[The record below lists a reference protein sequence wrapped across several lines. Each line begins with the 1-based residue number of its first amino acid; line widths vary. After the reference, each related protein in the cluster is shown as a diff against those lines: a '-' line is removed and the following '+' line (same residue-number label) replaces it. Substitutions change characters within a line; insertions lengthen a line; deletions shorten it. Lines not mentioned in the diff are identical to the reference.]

1 MKIKKIKKVKNLVKN
16 DIIIVDISEQ
26 QDSGV
31 FSDITDPN
39 VLAIVDKVSIRDG
52 IAVILTNGGYEYEF
66 DELDEVF
73 YVGSFDFFEMYMTE
87 IFLNYRFAIPNR
99 KKVNK
104 FFKELNGSKK

>member
-1 MKIKKIKKVKNLVKN
+1 MKIKKIKKIKNLVKN
-16 DIIIVDISEQ
+16 DIVIIDISEQ

-39 VLAIVDKVSIRDG
+39 VLAIVDKISVRDG

-66 DELDEVF
+66 DENDELF
-73 YVGSFDFFEMYMTE
+73 YVGSFDFFEMRMTE
-87 IFLNYRFAIPNR
+87 FFLNYGLALPGR

-104 FFKELNGSKK
+104 FLKKLNAS

>member
-1 MKIKKIKKVKNLVKN
+1 MKIKKIKKIKNLVKN

-31 FSDITDPN
+31 FSDITDPS

-104 FFKELNGSKK
+104 FLKELNGGKK